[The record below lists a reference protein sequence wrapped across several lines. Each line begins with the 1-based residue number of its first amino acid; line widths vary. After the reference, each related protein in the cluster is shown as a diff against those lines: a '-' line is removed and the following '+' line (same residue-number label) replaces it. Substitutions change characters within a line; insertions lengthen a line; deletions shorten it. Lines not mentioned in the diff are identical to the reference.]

1 MPLFINIEI
10 NSKHVNDSDLM
21 MYYIVG
27 LFIWVLVAVF
37 DSLTVDTAVINGWK
51 PSMEQS
57 YLQKIKNILSY

>member
-21 MYYIVG
+21 MYYIVR